1 MRNACRWL
9 LVLGML
15 VVGLMVAAPSAQ
27 ATIYDLTSCHITG
40 GCGTASSFGTVTLT
54 QNGANVDFNVVLSD
68 ANLFVETGAADFQLF
83 KFNGVGIVV
92 GDITNEATGMPLNAV
107 AGGLDGFAGAF
118 NGDGTGNFGFGI
130 ACVIAANCN
139 GGSGPDFQQI
149 TFTVIGAT
157 IAELTVPNNLGNV
170 FVADILIGSNSNTG
184 PVDATTPRTEVPE
197 PSTLMLM
204 GSAVV
209 GLGIW
214 RRRR

>member
-9 LVLGML
+9 LVLGMV

-27 ATIYDLTSCHITG
+27 ATIFDLTSCHVEG
-40 GCGTASSFGTVTLT
+40 GCGTATSFGTVTLT
-54 QNGANVDFNVVLSD
+54 QNGANVDFDVVLSG
-68 ANLFVETGAADFQLF
+68 ANLFVETGSADFQLF

-107 AGGLDGFAGAF
+107 PAGLDGFAGAF

-130 ACVIAANCN
+130 ACVIGSNC
-139 GGSGPDFQQI
+139 SGASGADFQQI

-170 FVADILIGSNSNTG
+170 FVADILVGSNGLTG
-184 PVDATTPRTEVPE
+184 PVDATTPRTEVPG

-204 GSAVV
+204 GSTVV